1 MKNEKQKMK
10 YEKQNIINKKIEKEK
25 QKGKTEKEK
34 QKIKN

>member
-34 QKIKN
+34 QKIKK

>member
-1 MKNEKQKMK
+1 MK